1 VGVNSRLDEIQAAML
16 RVKLKH
22 MDAMTEHKR
31 ELANIY
37 FAELPSFVN
46 LPVVNLDEF
55 DAFHIFGIRST
66 RRNVLKEFLLQHNI
80 KTEIHY
86 PIPPHKQRAMQG
98 LLSGQY
104 PVAQELHDT
113 ELSLPISYGHTAQDI
128 YQICKTIQKF
138 ES

>member
-1 VGVNSRLDEIQAAML
+1 
-16 RVKLKH
+16 
-22 MDAMTEHKR
+22 
-31 ELANIY
+31 
-37 FAELPSFVN
+37 

-55 DAFHIFGIRST
+55 DVFHIFGIRST
-66 RRNVLKEFLLQHNI
+66 RRNVFKEFLLQHNV

-128 YQICKTIQKF
+128 HQICKTIQKF
-138 ES
+138 EC